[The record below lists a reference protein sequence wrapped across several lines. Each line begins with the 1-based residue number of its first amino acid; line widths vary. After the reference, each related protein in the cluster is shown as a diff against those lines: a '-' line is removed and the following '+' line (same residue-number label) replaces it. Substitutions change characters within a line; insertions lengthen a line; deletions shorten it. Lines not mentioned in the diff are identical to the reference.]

1 MTRLTVLFAAALQAV
16 QAPATGSLAGCIT
29 DQARYGIPGAAV
41 TVTAADARQV
51 CVETDQDGC
60 YEVKDLRPGPYRVT
74 GRLLGFDRIT
84 KDGVNVASG
93 TAARFD
99 SVMSVSGICD
109 CIQVVPPTLA
119 NIWMEAAEVLH
130 IRISEPAPESAA
142 QAGTCTHVATV
153 LHALTPQSRPASSI
167 VRGFELQ
174 EIDPAPPYHAGQEMV
189 IFTPRRNCC
198 RLPGP
203 AFVLQDGRVQKVPSS
218 FFSRYLGMSTGA
230 LLGELRALSGT
241 TINRD

>member
-1 MTRLTVLFAAALQAV
+1 MTRLTVVFAAALQAV
-16 QAPATGSLAGCIT
+16 QALATGSLAGCLT

-51 CVETDQDGC
+51 CVETDKDGC
-60 YEVKDLRPGPYRVT
+60 YAVTDLIPGSYRVR
-74 GRLLGFDRIT
+74 GRLLGFDRVT

-109 CIQVVPPTLA
+109 CVQVLPPTLA
-119 NIWMEAAEVLH
+119 NIWMEAEEVLH
-130 IRISEPAPESAA
+130 IRISEPAPESST
-142 QAGTCTHVATV
+142 QAGTCKHVATV
-153 LHALTPQSRPASSI
+153 LHALTPQSRPASTI

-174 EIDPAPPYHAGQEMV
+174 EIDPAPPYRAGQEMV
-189 IFTPRRNCC
+189 IFTPRPNCC

-218 FFSRYLGMSTGA
+218 FFSLYLGMSTNA
-230 LLGELRALSGT
+230 LLEALQALRG
-241 TINRD
+241 R